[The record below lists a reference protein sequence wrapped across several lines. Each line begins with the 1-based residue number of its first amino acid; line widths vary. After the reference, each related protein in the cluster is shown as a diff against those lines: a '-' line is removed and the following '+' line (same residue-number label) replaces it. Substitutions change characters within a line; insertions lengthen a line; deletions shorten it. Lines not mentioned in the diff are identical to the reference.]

1 MVSNLAS
8 SIPWIFWVTPGSAC
22 VMFWLQRKCH
32 PVIGYFLYQLFVG
45 FLWLYW
51 YMSWFIVSDEVLAGA
66 LIFAAGTLPVF
77 AVVLLCFAKSGMLPE
92 ASEV

>member
-1 MVSNLAS
+1 MVANLAS

-22 VMFWLQRKCH
+22 IMFGLQRKCH

-77 AVVLLCFAKSGMLPE
+77 AVVLRCFAKSGMLPE